1 MEVFLPLFSSHFYCV
16 KIDFEERHSI
26 VEEILKLPR
35 KSTDPNNSNSED
47 SQIPIEL
54 IKPIEIK
61 LQEIYED
68 IKIIK
73 PWAHFTEPGGVT
85 LPHTHEELDSKTH
98 RTLSWVYWLKI
109 PENSGDFVFYREYP
123 KLIRKIQ
130 PKEDYLMF
138 FAGENTH
145 YTLKNLSNETRI
157 SISGNFVVDK
167 IINNDIIKNI
177 LGYHN
182 FMEQRITL

>member
-1 MEVFLPLFSSHFYCV
+1 MEVFLPLYSSYFYCV
-16 KIDFEERHSI
+16 KVGFENTSSLL
-26 VEEILKLPR
+26 EEIKKLPR
-35 KSTDPNNSNSED
+35 KTTDPNNTNSED
-47 SQIPIEL
+47 SEISAEL

-109 PENSGDFVFYREYP
+109 PINSGDFVFYRESP
-123 KLIRKIQ
+123 KLVLRIE
-130 PKEDYLMF
+130 PKEDYLMLF
-138 FAGENTH
+138 DGENTH
-145 YTLKNLSNETRI
+145 YTLKNLSKETRI
-157 SISGNFVVDK
+157 SIAGNFVVDK
-167 IINNDIIKNI
+167 PVNNDIIKNI

-182 FMEQRITL
+182 FMEQRIIL

>member
-1 MEVFLPLFSSHFYCV
+1 MEVFLPLYSSYFYCV
-16 KIDFEERHSI
+16 KVGFENTSSLL
-26 VEEILKLPR
+26 EEIKKLPR
-35 KSTDPNNSNSED
+35 KTTDPNNTNSED
-47 SQIPIEL
+47 SEISAEL

-68 IKIIK
+68 IQVIK
-73 PWAHFTEPGGVT
+73 PWVHFTEPGGVT
-85 LPHTHEELDSKTH
+85 LPHNHEEPEAETY